1 MPCVNIIKI
10 ITSIGSDVETTIL
23 KGKDAAP
30 GTFTSVGAAPMF
42 LSLSISCIPDMELEC
57 YFYSECTRCIQ
68 LIAVS

>member
-1 MPCVNIIKI
+1 M
-10 ITSIGSDVETTIL
+10 ETTIL

-42 LSLSISCIPDMELEC
+42 LSLSFSCIPDMQLEC
-57 YFYSECTRCIQ
+57 YFYSECIRCIQ